1 MGKKHLALFMFLF
14 LIAGT
19 MAEAQQP
26 VKVYKIGLLL
36 GFGGLFPSSIEA
48 FRQGLRGLREFGYL
62 EGQNIAVEHRVVEYH
77 VGAHNRLAELA
88 AEVVQT
94 KVDVIVANTTMAA
107 LAAKKAT
114 KTIPIV
120 FASVSDPVGA
130 GLVTSL
136 ARPGEN
142 VTGLTQLAPELGGK
156 RLELLKEVMPRLS
169 RVAVLWHSDGAA
181 GQEPQMQWIEW
192 AANALRL
199 KLQPLDA
206 REPRDFEALFHA
218 ANRGR
223 AEAFVALASPRFT
236 THQAQIVDLATKKR
250 LPSVHVESNWVE
262 AGGLMSYGPNTED
275 RWRRTSYYVDK
286 ILKGTKP
293 ADLPVEQP
301 LKFEFVIN
309 LKAAKQ
315 IGLTIPG
322 SMLYRADRVVK

>member
-142 VTGLTQLAPELGGK
+142 VTGLTQLAPEVGGK
-156 RLELLKEVMPRLS
+156 RLELLKDSPAWPSSGTQTVQQDKSRKCSGSNGRPMPYALNFSPWTRGSPATSKRYFMPPTEVARKPL
-169 RVAVLWHSDGAA
+169 LHW
-181 GQEPQMQWIEW
+181 P
-192 AANALRL
+192 LR
-199 KLQPLDA
+199 
-206 REPRDFEALFHA
+206 
-218 ANRGR
+218 G
-223 AEAFVALASPRFT
+223 SP
-236 THQAQIVDLATKKR
+236 AI
-250 LPSVHVESNWVE
+250 
-262 AGGLMSYGPNTED
+262 
-275 RWRRTSYYVDK
+275 
-286 ILKGTKP
+286 KP
-293 ADLPVEQP
+293 
-301 LKFEFVIN
+301 K
-309 LKAAKQ
+309 
-315 IGLTIPG
+315 
-322 SMLYRADRVVK
+322 